1 MGKRKKL
8 QMTEAE
14 LEWERGFPERM
25 ANLRQLIE
33 AGYAEVGQ
41 RVPEDSVAELR
52 ELVAAG
58 RASSGES
65 R

>member
-1 MGKRKKL
+1 
-8 QMTEAE
+8 MTEAE